1 MAIDENPAK
10 VTESAS
16 VTPPKSAPQNLA
28 EIKNDLNE
36 SKSHETEERGGNSTE
51 KVASSSSEAVS
62 NAAPAKGNEHIE
74 SEIEQAFAAYED
86 KDGNK

>member
-1 MAIDENPAK
+1 MK
-10 VTESAS
+10 LRSA
-16 VTPPKSAPQNLA
+16 A
-28 EIKNDLNE
+28 
-36 SKSHETEERGGNSTE
+36 GNSTE
-51 KVASSSSEAVS
+51 KVASSSSESVS